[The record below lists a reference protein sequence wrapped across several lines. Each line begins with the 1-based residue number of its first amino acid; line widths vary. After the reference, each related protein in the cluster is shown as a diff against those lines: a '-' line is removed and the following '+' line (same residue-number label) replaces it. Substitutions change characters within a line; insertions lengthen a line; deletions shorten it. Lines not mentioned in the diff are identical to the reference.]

1 MRTAPGPGSR
11 KEQKLA
17 ASTNLGRVVM
27 PKETQT
33 LGRSAE
39 VFESLAEQSSDLM
52 LLASPE
58 GDVLFLNAAG
68 GALLEAGTRAAE
80 QLRLLDVFAEAD
92 IAFAREVILA
102 DVAREHRW
110 HGDYR
115 LRNFVTG
122 APVFVDLEVFAIT
135 SPAGETV
142 AIAAAARDISKRR
155 RSETRLRALV
165 DAGAA
170 LSHALEDS
178 RAFETLAELIVRTLA
193 TLCVIEIVPDPT
205 DEHPGPWQ
213 TASFHIDRSARE
225 AVAAATI
232 LAPIDFSEEFPTIR
246 VMREGSSILVAH
258 VDEAW
263 FESTSIDTQYAEW
276 LRSLGVHSLVAVPL
290 VAGGKVLGALTVARA
305 TEHEPRAGF
314 LGAYDAEDLFFVEEL
329 GRRAGAAV
337 EGARLYERQRNIA
350 VRMQKASLPER
361 LPSLANVRLAAEYRP
376 GSAAATIGGDWYDAF
391 VLDDGRL
398 ALTIGDVLG
407 HGLDAA
413 VTMGKL
419 RQAMQA
425 AAMVNPDPR
434 IMLEVADKTLH
445 LHDAAGFATALAAI
459 FDPNTRALTFVTAG
473 HPAPFL
479 RHADGRV
486 DELESTG
493 LMLGVRG
500 GVDRPAVTVA
510 LPEACAIVFYTDGLV
525 EATRDINEGSAR
537 LRAALAREDPA
548 EHALPARRLTDAV
561 LAGEEARDDIAV
573 LVALVG
579 QRPR

>member
-1 MRTAPGPGSR
+1 MR
-11 KEQKLA
+11 
-17 ASTNLGRVVM
+17 
-27 PKETQT
+27 KETQT
-33 LGRSAE
+33 LGRSTE

-52 LLASPE
+52 LLASPG

-68 GALLEAGTRAAE
+68 SSLLDVESRVAE
-80 QLRLLDVFAEAD
+80 GMRLLDVFSEAD
-92 IAFAREVILA
+92 NAFAREVILA
-102 DVAREHRW
+102 DVAREQRW

-115 LRNFVTG
+115 LRNFATG
-122 APVFVDLEVFAIT
+122 APVFVDLEVFAIRN
-135 SPAGETV
+135 PAGETV

-170 LSHALEDS
+170 LSHALEDP

-193 TLCVIEIVPDPT
+193 TLCVIEIVPDPS

-213 TASFHIDRSARE
+213 AASFHIDRTARE
-225 AVAAATI
+225 VVAAGTI
-232 LAPIDFSEEFPTIR
+232 LEPIDFSEEVPTIR
-246 VMREGSSILVAH
+246 VMRDGTSILVAH

-263 FESTSIDTQYAEW
+263 FENASIDPQYADW

-305 TEHEPRAGF
+305 KEQEPRAGF

-350 VRMQKASLPER
+350 VRMQEASLPER
-361 LPSLANVRLAAEYRP
+361 LPSLANVQLAAEYRP

-425 AAMVNPDPR
+425 AAMVDPDPR
-434 IMLEVADKTLH
+434 VMLEVADKTLH
-445 LHDAAGFATALAAI
+445 LHDANGFATALAAI
-459 FDPNTRALTFVTAG
+459 FDPRSRSLTFVTAG

-479 RHADGRV
+479 RHSDGRV

-493 LMLGVRG
+493 LMLGVRS
-500 GVDRPAVTVA
+500 GVDRPVVTVE
-510 LPEACAIVFYTDGLV
+510 LPEICALVFYTDGLV
-525 EATRDINEGSAR
+525 EATRDINEGHAR

-548 EHALPARRLTDAV
+548 VHVQPARRLTDSA
-561 LAGEEARDDIAV
+561 LAGEDARDDIAV
-573 LVALVG
+573 LVALIG
-579 QRPR
+579 PTPA

>member
-1 MRTAPGPGSR
+1 MR
-11 KEQKLA
+11 
-17 ASTNLGRVVM
+17 
-27 PKETQT
+27 KETQT
-33 LGRSAE
+33 LGRSTE

-52 LLASPE
+52 LLASPG

-68 GALLEAGTRAAE
+68 SSLLDVESRVAE
-80 QLRLLDVFAEAD
+80 GMRLLDVFSEAD
-92 IAFAREVILA
+92 NAFAREVILA
-102 DVAREHRW
+102 DVAREQRW

-115 LRNFVTG
+115 LRNFATG

-135 SPAGETV
+135 NPAGETV

-170 LSHALEDS
+170 LSHALEDP

-193 TLCVIEIVPDPT
+193 TLCVIEIVPDPS

-213 TASFHIDRSARE
+213 AASFHIDRTARE
-225 AVAAATI
+225 VVAAGTI
-232 LAPIDFSEEFPTIR
+232 LEPIDFSEEVPTIR
-246 VMREGSSILVAH
+246 VMRDGTSILVAH

-263 FESTSIDTQYAEW
+263 FENASIDPQYADW

-305 TEHEPRAGF
+305 KEQEPRAGF

-350 VRMQKASLPER
+350 VRMQEASLPER
-361 LPSLANVRLAAEYRP
+361 LPSLANVQLAAEYRP

-425 AAMVNPDPR
+425 AAMVDPDPR
-434 IMLEVADKTLH
+434 VMLEVADKTLH
-445 LHDAAGFATALAAI
+445 LHDANGFATALAAI
-459 FDPNTRALTFVTAG
+459 FDPRSRSLTFVTAG

-479 RHADGRV
+479 RHSDGRV

-493 LMLGVRG
+493 LMLGVRS
-500 GVDRPAVTVA
+500 GVDRPVVTVE
-510 LPEACAIVFYTDGLV
+510 LPEICALVFYTDGLV
-525 EATRDINEGSAR
+525 EATRDINEGHAR

-548 EHALPARRLTDAV
+548 AHVLPARRLTDSA
-561 LAGEEARDDIAV
+561 LAGEDARDDIAV
-573 LVALVG
+573 LVALIG
-579 QRPR
+579 PTPA